1 MFKTMRSTRSGLA
14 AVLVALTL
22 AACSG
27 SPSKES
33 TGEYI
38 DDATITTRI
47 KASYFQDEDVK
58 ASNIQVDTFKGTVQL
73 SGSADSRVEIDR
85 AVQIARDVP
94 GVKSVRNDIHL
105 KPRK

>member
-1 MFKTMRSTRSGLA
+1 MFKTMRSTQSG
-14 AVLVALTL
+14 LVALLVASTL
-22 AACSG
+22 AACGG

-38 DDATITTRI
+38 DDTAITTRI

-58 ASNIQVDTFKGTVQL
+58 GSTIQVDTFKGNVQL
-73 SGSADSRVEIDR
+73 SGTADSRVGIDR

-94 GVKSVRNDIHL
+94 GVKSVRNDIRL
-105 KPRK
+105 KPMK